1 MESQAAGNHGVS
13 ASEFSPD
20 TIDIISPDH
29 YQKNGYPHAE
39 WTYLRKHHPVCYID
53 RPRMEPFW
61 AITKAADLKE
71 ISVQPRLWLNGP
83 RLAVFM
89 LDEGDSGL
97 PPDAGPL
104 KHLLNMDPPQH
115 GEYRTIL
122 SQYFTPRSI
131 RALEP
136 EIAKITKEILDDMM
150 DREQCDFVTEISS
163 KVPVAVIAE
172 MLGVPRPDWPR
183 LFRWT
188 NEIIGGG
195 DPEFQAGKDANETFT
210 QARMEVFQYFTDL
223 VAERR
228 KHPTNDV
235 TSIVANAE
243 IDGAPVAALE
253 LLSYLL
259 LLVVAGNETTRNATS
274 GGLLALLEN
283 PEQFRRLKSDP
294 TLIKS
299 AVEEI
304 VRWTSPVIQFARTA
318 ASDTVVRGQKIRAGE
333 SVCLFYPS
341 ASRDEEVFDQPFRLD
356 VGRNPNPHLSFGIG
370 EHFCL
375 GSNLARL
382 ELAVIFSQLA
392 QRLEHAEL
400 AGPVERLRSSF
411 VGGIKHMPI
420 RYKLKPALDAVRQR

>member
-1 MESQAAGNHGVS
+1 MEPQVANNRDVS
-13 ASEFSPD
+13 ERQFPLD
-20 TIDIISPDH
+20 TIDVISPDH

-39 WTYLRKHHPVCYID
+39 WAFLRKHHPVFYVD
-53 RPRMEPFW
+53 RPRVDPFW
-61 AITKAADLKE
+61 AITKASDLRE
-71 ISVQPRLWLNGP
+71 ISCQPRLWLNGP

-89 LDEGDSGL
+89 LDEGADGPPPEL
-97 PPDAGPL
+97 PL
-104 KHLLNMDPPQH
+104 RHLLNMDPPQH
-115 GEYRTIL
+115 GEYRSIL

-131 RALEP
+131 RELEP
-136 EIAKITKEILDDMM
+136 DVANITAQLLDDLM
-150 DREQCDFVTEISS
+150 DREECDFVTEISS

-172 MLGVPRPDWPR
+172 MLGVPRKDWPT

-195 DPEFQAGKDANETFT
+195 DPEFQRGKDANETFA
-210 QARMEVFQYFTDL
+210 QARLEMFQYFTDL
-223 VAERR
+223 VEESR
-228 KHPTNDV
+228 KHPGRSV
-235 TSIVANAE
+235 TSVISNAKVNGE
-243 IDGAPVAALE
+243 PLPALE

-283 PEQFRRLKSDP
+283 PEQFSRLKSDP
-294 TLIKS
+294 ALIKT

-304 VRWTSPVIQFARTA
+304 VRWTSPVIQFSRTA
-318 ASDTVVRGQKIRAGE
+318 AQDTSVRGQQIRAGE

-341 ASRDEEVFDQPFRLD
+341 ASRDEDVFAEPFKFD

-375 GSNLARL
+375 GANLARL
-382 ELAVIFSQLA
+382 ELSVIFAALA
-392 QRLEHAEL
+392 KRLERAEL

-420 RYKLKPALDAVRQR
+420 RFKLKPA

>member
-1 MESQAAGNHGVS
+1 MEPQAASDRVES
-13 ASEFSPD
+13 ASEFPLD

-39 WTYLRKHHPVCYID
+39 WTFLRKHHPVFYVE
-53 RPRMEPFW
+53 RPRVDPFW
-61 AITKAADLKE
+61 AITKASDLKE
-71 ISVQPRLWLNGP
+71 ISCQPRLWLNGP
-83 RLAVFM
+83 RLAVFP
-89 LDEGDSGL
+89 LDEGADGPPPEL
-97 PPDAGPL
+97 PL
-104 KHLLNMDPPQH
+104 RHLLNMDPPGH
-115 GEYRTIL
+115 GEYRVIL

-136 EIAKITKEILDDMM
+136 EIANITNQLLDDVM
-150 DREQCDFVTEISS
+150 DRSECDFVTEISC
-163 KVPVAVIAE
+163 KVPIAVIAE
-172 MLGVPRPDWPR
+172 MLGVPRKDWPTM
-183 LFRWT
+183 FRWT

-195 DPEFQAGKDANETFT
+195 DPEFQRGKDANETFA
-210 QARMEVFQYFTDL
+210 QARLEMFQYFTDL
-223 VAERR
+223 VEESR
-228 KHPTNDV
+228 KHPRGDV
-235 TSIVANAE
+235 TSIISNAKVNGE
-243 IDGAPVAALE
+243 PLPALE

-259 LLVVAGNETTRNATS
+259 VLVVAGNETTRNATS
-274 GGLLALLEN
+274 GGLLALIEN

-318 ASDTVVRGQKIRAGE
+318 ASDTSVRGQKIRAGE

-341 ASRDEEVFDQPFRLD
+341 ASRDEDVFDEPFKFD
-356 VGRNPNPHLSFGIG
+356 IGRNPNPHLSFGIG

-382 ELAVIFSQLA
+382 ELAVIFRELA
-392 QRLEHAEL
+392 KRLEHAEL

-411 VGGIKHMPI
+411 VGGVKHMPI
-420 RYKLKPALDAVRQR
+420 RYKLKPA

>member
-1 MESQAAGNHGVS
+1 MKTQVTDSRPDS
-13 ASEFSPD
+13 ATEFPLD

-39 WTYLRKHHPVCYID
+39 WTFLRKHHPVFYVE
-53 RPRMEPFW
+53 RPRVDPFW

-71 ISVQPRLWLNGP
+71 ISCQPRLWLNGP

-89 LDEGDSGL
+89 LDEGADGPPPEL
-97 PPDAGPL
+97 PL
-104 KHLLNMDPPQH
+104 RHLLNMDPPQH
-115 GEYRTIL
+115 GEYRSIL

-131 RALEP
+131 RELEP
-136 EIAKITKEILDDMM
+136 DVANITAQLLDDVM
-150 DREQCDFVTEISS
+150 DREECDFVTEISS

-172 MLGVPRPDWPR
+172 MLGVPRKDWPT

-195 DPEFQAGKDANETFT
+195 DPEFQRGKDANETFA
-210 QARMEVFQYFTDL
+210 QARLEMFQYFTDL
-223 VAERR
+223 VEESR
-228 KHPTNDV
+228 KHPGRSV
-235 TSIVANAE
+235 TSVISNAKVNGE
-243 IDGAPVAALE
+243 PLPALE

-274 GGLLALLEN
+274 GGLLALIEN

-294 TLIKS
+294 TMIKT

-304 VRWTSPVIQFARTA
+304 VRWTSPVIQFSRTA

-341 ASRDEEVFDQPFRLD
+341 ASRDEDVFDDPFKFD
-356 VGRNPNPHLSFGIG
+356 IGRNPNPHLSFGIG

-375 GSNLARL
+375 GANLARL
-382 ELAVIFSQLA
+382 ELSVIFAQLA
-392 QRLEHAEL
+392 KRLEHAEL

-420 RYKLKPALDAVRQR
+420 RYRLKPA

>member
-1 MESQAAGNHGVS
+1 MESDVAGNRNVKDPEYS
-13 ASEFSPD
+13 LDA
-20 TIDIISPDH
+20 IDIVSPDH

-39 WTYLRKHHPVCYID
+39 WTYLRKHQPVCYVD
-53 RPRMEPFW
+53 RPRMDPFW
-61 AITKAADLKE
+61 AITKAADIRE
-71 ISVQPRLWLNGP
+71 ISCQPRLWINAP
-83 RLAVFM
+83 RLAVFIF
-89 LDEGDSGL
+89 DEGADG
-97 PPDAGPL
+97 PPPELPL

-115 GEYRTIL
+115 GDFRSIL

-131 RALEP
+131 RALES
-136 EIAKITKEILDDMM
+136 EVTNITAQLLDDVM
-150 DREQCDFVTEISS
+150 DRDECDFVTEISS

-172 MLGVPRPDWPR
+172 MLGVPRKDWPTI
-183 LFRWT
+183 FRWT

-195 DPEFQAGKDANETFT
+195 DPEFQRGKDANETFA
-210 QARMEVFQYFTDL
+210 QARMEMFQYFTDL
-223 VAERR
+223 VEESR
-228 KHPTNDV
+228 KHPGKDV
-235 TSIVANAE
+235 TSIVANAKVNGE
-243 IDGAPVAALE
+243 PIPALE

-274 GGLLALLEN
+274 GGLLAFIEN

-294 TLIKS
+294 ALIKT

-304 VRWTSPVIQFARTA
+304 VRWTSPVIQFTRTA
-318 ASDTVVRGQKIRAGE
+318 TSDTLVRGQKIRAGE

-341 ASRDEEVFDQPFRLD
+341 ANRDEDVFDQPFKFD
-356 VGRNPNPHLSFGIG
+356 VARNPNPHLAFGIG

-382 ELAVIFSQLA
+382 ELEVIFRELA
-392 QRLEHAEL
+392 KRMDQAES

-420 RYKLKPALDAVRQR
+420 RYKLRPAD